1 MLRNVL
7 KPLSFTVLALLF
19 AGFSAAQDAASV
31 LKPPKGSK
39 MAIVVFE
46 DLQCPECARA
56 HPVIEEAGR
65 KYKIPVMVHDF
76 PLPMHN
82 WSYKA
87 AVYARYFD
95 TQSKQLGDDFRTFIF
110 QHQPEINPQNLQ
122 QFLDQFAR
130 EHKTDLPFAVDPQG
144 KLAAAIQADKDLGTR
159 VGLNHTPTIYVVTN
173 KASGAP
179 YEEVTDRTQLF
190 STIDRMKVE

>member
-1 MLRNVL
+1 MLRNTL
-7 KPLSFTVLALLF
+7 KILSFTVFALLF
-19 AGFSAAQDAASV
+19 AGPAAAQDAASV
-31 LKPPKGSK
+31 LKPPKGAK

-65 KYKIPVMVHDF
+65 KYKIPVVVHDF

-95 TQSKQLGDDFRTFIF
+95 TQSKQLGDDFRTFLF
-110 QHQPEINPQNLQ
+110 QHQAEINPQNLQ
-122 QFLDQFAR
+122 QFLEQFAR
-130 EHKTDLPFAVDPQG
+130 EHKADLPFAVDPQG
-144 KLAAAIQADKDLGTR
+144 KLAAAIQADKDLGSR

-179 YEEVTDRTQLF
+179 YEEVSDRTQLVA
-190 STIDRMKVE
+190 TIDRMKVD

>member
-1 MLRNVL
+1 MIRNAL
-7 KPLSFTVLALLF
+7 KLLPLAALLV
-19 AGFSAAQDAASV
+19 ALAALSAAQDTASI

-65 KYKIPVMVHDF
+65 KYKIPVVVRDY

-87 AVYARYFD
+87 ALFARYFD
-95 TQSKQLGDDFRTFIF
+95 TQSRQLGSD
-110 QHQPEINPQNLQ
+110 
-122 QFLDQFAR
+122 
-130 EHKTDLPFAVDPQG
+130 
-144 KLAAAIQADKDLGTR
+144 
-159 VGLNHTPTIYVVTN
+159 Y
-173 KASGAP
+173 
-179 YEEVTDRTQLF
+179 
-190 STIDRMKVE
+190 

>member
-1 MLRNVL
+1 MLPNAL
-7 KPLSFTVLALLF
+7 KLTYFALLALT
-19 AGFSAAQDAASV
+19 FSFLAAAQDAASA

-65 KYKIPVMVHDF
+65 KYKIPVVVHDF

-95 TQSKQLGDDFRTFIF
+95 TQSKQLGDEFRTFIF
-110 QHQPEINPQNLQ
+110 QHQPEITPQNLQ
-122 QFLDQFAR
+122 QLMEQFAR

-144 KLAAAIQADKDLGTR
+144 KLAAAIQADKDLGSR

-173 KASGAP
+173 KPSGAP
-179 YEEVTDRTQLF
+179 YEEVADRTQLF
-190 STIDRMKVE
+190 ATIDRMKAE